1 MKQIGFFDESK
12 RLEKLSQLGD
22 SLEKLN
28 HLIDW
33 RLFEETLN
41 RACQKEHKGAGGRP
55 PYSYVL
61 LFKVLILQRLY
72 NIADDEAEYQ
82 INDRMSFMRF
92 LGLNLGDSIPDA
104 KTIWLFRDTLV
115 KASIALELFEC
126 FNEQLER
133 AHVITHTGS
142 IVDATFVEAPRQRN
156 TREENK
162 QIKEG
167 VIPEDWEK
175 PENVVKLRQKDTDAR
190 WTKKNNVT
198 FYGYK
203 DHAKVDAESK
213 LITTYSV
220 TDASVH
226 DSQALL
232 GLLDSNDKALFA
244 DSAYSGAPIAEKL
257 PETIK
262 NHIHEKGS
270 RKHPLTDAQ
279 KESNNNKSKTRVRVE
294 HVFGFMTN
302 SMHGISLRSIGIER
316 AKFNIGITNLIYNMC
331 RWEFLSRKRPAL
343 G

>member
-28 HLIDW
+28 KLIDW
-33 RLFEETLN
+33 SLFEGTLN
-41 RACQKEHKGAGGRP
+41 RACKKEHKGAGGRP
-55 PYSYVL
+55 PYNYVL

-92 LGLNLGDSIPDA
+92 LGLNLGDRIPDS

-115 KASIALELFEC
+115 KASVALELFER

-133 AHVITHTGS
+133 AHIITHTGS

-167 VIPEDWEK
+167 VIPEEWEK
-175 PENVVKLRQKDTDAR
+175 PENVAKLRQKDTDAR
-190 WTKKNNVT
+190 WAKKNNAT

-203 DHAKVDAESK
+203 DHAKVDAQSK

-232 GLLDSNDKALFA
+232 DLLDSEDKVLFA
-244 DSAYSGAPIAEKL
+244 DSAYSGVPIAEKL
-257 PETIK
+257 PETID
-262 NHIHEKGS
+262 NQIHEKGA
-270 RKHPLTDAQ
+270 RNHPLTAEQ
-279 KESNNNKSKTRVRVE
+279 KASNNQKSKTRVRVE

-302 SMHGISLRSIGIER
+302 SMHGITLRSIGIER
-316 AKFNIGITNLIYNMC
+316 AKFNIGLTNLIYNMC
-331 RWEFLSRKRPAL
+331 RLEFLSRKRSAM